1 MHIIQYLL
9 NLPFKN
15 NLYKGEGNLVVLAE
29 ADVKLVL
36 YHFKSIL
43 KFKPNDIG
51 YDINGTEWKIISV
64 YYDNNSYA
72 YEAFNGTKVVIFD
85 NFDLYNASEIN
96 DIYQNNLDSKIESIV
111 NKIKQIESCVPN
123 ADLIKSTAHENYI
136 SFDLYNP
143 SEANNVYQNNLD
155 SKIESI
161 VNKIKQIESCVPN
174 ADLVKSTVHENY
186 ISFDLYNPSEAN
198 NVYQNN
204 LDSKI
209 ESIVN
214 KIKQIES
221 CVPNADLVNKNSN
234 KKDLT
239 AKNKKRMNNKKIKEI
254 DNQKN
259 TEVKITKP
267 ENKKI
272 IKDDIIID
280 KNKHEWSVVE
290 IFEFN
295 KKIKYKAVRK
305 NTTKIFNEK
314 DIKKKIN

>member
-64 YYDNNSYA
+64 YYDNNSYS

-123 ADLIKSTAHENYI
+123 A
-136 SFDLYNP
+136 
-143 SEANNVYQNNLD
+143 NLV
-155 SKIESI
+155 S
-161 VNKIKQIESCVPN
+161 
-174 ADLVKSTVHENY
+174 
-186 ISFDLYNPSEAN
+186 
-198 NVYQNN
+198 
-204 LDSKI
+204 
-209 ESIVN
+209 
-214 KIKQIES
+214 
-221 CVPNADLVNKNSN
+221 KNSN

-254 DNQKN
+254 DNKKN
-259 TEVKITKP
+259 KEVKITKL

>member
-64 YYDNNSYA
+64 YYDNNSYS

-96 DIYQNNLDSKIESIV
+96 DI
-111 NKIKQIESCVPN
+111 
-123 ADLIKSTAHENYI
+123 
-136 SFDLYNP
+136 
-143 SEANNVYQNNLD
+143 
-155 SKIESI
+155 
-161 VNKIKQIESCVPN
+161 
-174 ADLVKSTVHENY
+174 
-186 ISFDLYNPSEAN
+186 
-198 NVYQNN
+198 YQNN

-254 DNQKN
+254 DNKKN
-259 TEVKITKP
+259 TEFKTTKP

>member
-1 MHIIQYLL
+1 
-9 NLPFKN
+9 
-15 NLYKGEGNLVVLAE
+15 
-29 ADVKLVL
+29 L

-64 YYDNNSYA
+64 YYDNNSYS

-123 ADLIKSTAHENYI
+123 A
-136 SFDLYNP
+136 
-143 SEANNVYQNNLD
+143 NLV
-155 SKIESI
+155 S
-161 VNKIKQIESCVPN
+161 
-174 ADLVKSTVHENY
+174 
-186 ISFDLYNPSEAN
+186 
-198 NVYQNN
+198 
-204 LDSKI
+204 
-209 ESIVN
+209 
-214 KIKQIES
+214 
-221 CVPNADLVNKNSN
+221 KNSN

-259 TEVKITKP
+259 KEVKITKP

>member
-64 YYDNNSYA
+64 YYDNNSYS

-143 SEANNVYQNNLD
+143 SEANN
-155 SKIESI
+155 I
-161 VNKIKQIESCVPN
+161 
-174 ADLVKSTVHENY
+174 
-186 ISFDLYNPSEAN
+186 
-198 NVYQNN
+198 YQNN

-239 AKNKKRMNNKKIKEI
+239 AKNKKRINNKKIKET

-259 TEVKITKP
+259 TEVKITKL